1 MHEVSIA
8 DSILDLIE
16 HQIGAPQALAEVE
29 LCVGPLSGVSADS
42 LEFCFATVAK
52 ARGFGTPTL
61 SVQRT
66 QVHIRCESCQTEYA
80 IEDLMSFCPQ
90 CNSWKRTI
98 LSGDELQL
106 LSAHLIEESH
116 V

>member
-1 MHEVSIA
+1 MHELSIA

-16 HQIGAPQALAEVE
+16 LQIGRAHALAQVE

-42 LEFCFATVAK
+42 LEFCFSTIASQ
-52 ARGFGTPTL
+52 RGFGNPIL
-61 SVQRT
+61 HIQRT
-66 QVHIRCESCQTEYA
+66 RIHIHCLECQTDYKVDEM
-80 IEDLMSFCPQ
+80 MSPCPH
-90 CNSWKRTI
+90 CSSWNRTI

-106 LSAHLIEESH
+106 VSASLIEETY